1 LAIKTKNRVFG
12 KLRKKRLGYRIIG
25 WWFIVL
31 GGFMCLI
38 FGNLMLAPEG
48 VINYNG
54 EDTTSFEV
62 KQNAFLFTVIFPVIG
77 AILALFPKR
86 RLTKL
91 LIWQARVN
99 PFSSV

>member
-31 GGFMCLI
+31 GGFMCLT
-38 FGNLMLAPEG
+38 FGNLMLDPEG

-54 EDTTSFEV
+54 ANTTSFEV

-77 AILALFPKR
+77 AILAFCPKR

>member
-1 LAIKTKNRVFG
+1 MAIKTKNRVFG

-31 GGFMCLI
+31 GGFMCFT
-38 FGNLMLAPEG
+38 FGNLVLDPEG
-48 VINYNG
+48 IINYNG
-54 EDTTSFEV
+54 VDTTSFEV

-77 AILALFPKR
+77 AIWAFFSKR
-86 RLTKL
+86 KLTKL